1 MEWSEVKSNQLK
13 KLSAAIG
20 TGAVVAM
27 GALAVA
33 VSGQGAP
40 TETVISDP
48 EMTLG
53 ETAHFD
59 DGPGRDRDAG
69 SGSRRSRPSSPTGS
83 DRNGWRP

>member
-20 TGAVVAM
+20 TSAVVAM

-33 VSGQGAP
+33 VSGHGAP

-53 ETAHFD
+53 ETATSTTAPAEIETPVAVPPVTAEQP
-59 DGPGRDRDAG
+59 DGF
-69 SGSRRSRPSSPTGS
+69 
-83 DRNGWRP
+83 